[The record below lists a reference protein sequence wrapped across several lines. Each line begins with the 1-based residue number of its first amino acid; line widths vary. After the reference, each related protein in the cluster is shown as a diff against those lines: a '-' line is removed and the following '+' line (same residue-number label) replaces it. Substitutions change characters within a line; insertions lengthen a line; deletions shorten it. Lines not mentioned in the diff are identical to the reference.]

1 MLGVSWLTPF
11 GDTANVTAKLYA
23 DAVNK
28 LPVGQRTLLLHDVDQ
43 VRTENATPCGIA
55 IWGDTNDQCTKTG
68 SGRTQGKH
76 YATMICFLAGHPRRP
91 LRSRCAASCGGGD
104 VRGPAVHLRI
114 FRWYPLPTAGNPHRP
129 FLRLHLVVREHQKS
143 FARAILQFNQ
153 KRIFTKTGSGQTYY
167 IVGHQRC
174 GGKE

>member
-1 MLGVSWLTPF
+1 MPSMLGVSWLTPF

-143 FARAILQFNQ
+143 FVRAILQFNQ

-167 IVGHQRC
+167 IVG
-174 GGKE
+174 KE